1 MRRIDAIVLHYTATY
16 PDQDL
21 GAADLDKMHRARGWS
36 GIGYHYVIKR
46 DGTVEKGRPDEKVGA
61 HVSGHNAHTLGITC
75 VGGIERATGP
85 NVGVDNRTDAQKAAT
100 IRLLHELLTRHSNAR
115 VTGHRDMPGAATQ
128 CPGFDAA
135 AWWAEIERQ
144 AQDGRPVTQ
153 PPQREALRRGST
165 GEPVRALQE
174 RLAALGFD
182 PRGVDGAFGPGTY
195 AAVTAFQR
203 SRQLRP
209 DGVAGAMTL
218 EALEL

>member
-100 IRLLHELLTRHSNAR
+100 IKLLHELLTRHPKAR
-115 VTGHRDMPGAATQ
+115 ITGHRDMPGAATQ

-135 AWWAEIERQ
+135 TWWTANQ
-144 AQDGRPVTQ
+144 AASGRPIT
-153 PPQREALRRGST
+153 REPVRTVLRRGMFS
-165 GEPVRALQE
+165 PDVRAMQA
-174 RLAALGFD
+174 RLLALGFD
-182 PRGVDGAFGPGTY
+182 PRGVDGHFGPGTF
-195 AAVTAFQR
+195 AALVAFQCA
-203 SRQLRP
+203 SELLP
-209 DGVAGAMTL
+209 DGIAGTATL
-218 EALEL
+218 TALNL